1 MDPDFKNPDPSGS
14 ETLVKF
20 HSSFT
25 LACFADRKVRLLC
38 FALPALHLKG
48 QINLFYMPKN
58 SLFLFL
64 KHRSELEHE
73 LQPELPLFSRL
84 RLQPKRAAPQH
95 STPPS
100 LEKKLFICKYLLFI
114 LPDLSL
120 LERTKRIALRI
131 CSFSS

>member
-100 LEKKLFICKYLLFI
+100 LEKNYLFVSICFL
-114 LPDLSL
+114 
-120 LERTKRIALRI
+120 I
-131 CSFSS
+131 CLIYPYWNGRRE